1 MNEFSLT
8 HSFTQQE
15 KRALSKDI
23 SVSTFEKFI
32 KQIKNLELEKVEN
45 DLLSNMQHKF
55 LENMTIDLGDL
66 RDLNEIKSPTS
77 PKSIAISSKIVLH
90 T

>member
-1 MNEFSLT
+1 MKEFSLT

-15 KRALSKDI
+15 KRAFSKAI

-55 LENMTIDLGDL
+55 LENMTIDLGDFGNFNL
-66 RDLNEIKSPTS
+66 I
-77 PKSIAISSKIVLH
+77 
-90 T
+90 